1 MPFYI
6 ADYLADTRRL
16 SLAEHGAYMLLI
28 MEYWRNGGLPDDDK
42 KLARIIG
49 ATTKEWVEIR
59 DAIADFFDEGWKH
72 KRIDLELGKH
82 CVISER
88 RSAAASKR
96 WTSKADANAM
106 QMHNE
111 SDANAYANGM
121 RSQPQPHISSN
132 EDINN
137 TSTSKAPDGC
147 AVVSPSKRFDDQL
160 LRTTAEAW
168 NELANSLGLA
178 TVAKLTDA
186 RKVAIT
192 RRAKELVEDFD
203 FENPAAGFSELFSK
217 IRGSPFLRGNESSWR
232 CDFDWCFAL
241 SNFTKIM
248 EGKYENRP
256 QKVVSFR
263 R

>member
-1 MPFYI
+1 MPIYW
-6 ADYLADTRRL
+6 ADYKADTAHL
-16 SLAEHGAYMLLI
+16 SRDEHGGYMLLI
-28 MEYWRNGGLPDDDK
+28 AHYWHTGSLPSDDER
-42 KLARIIG
+42 LARI
-49 ATTKEWVEIR
+49 ALCQSQCEWQLLKAVLQP
-59 DAIADFFDEGWKH
+59 FFDDGWRH
-72 KRIDLELGKH
+72 KRIDEELAKATEAHKKRQLASQKGHAARYGK
-82 CVISER
+82 
-88 RSAAASKR
+88 A
-96 WTSKADANAM
+96 
-106 QMHNE
+106 
-111 SDANAYANGM
+111 ANGSANRM
-121 RSQPQPHISSN
+121 PMACQSQSQSHISSN

-137 TSTSKAPDGC
+137 TSTTKDDGC
-147 AVVSPSKRFDDQL
+147 ALVSPSKRFDDQL

-168 NELANSLGLA
+168 NDLAASIGLA

-203 FENPAAGFSELFSK
+203 YPTPADGFSELFSK
-217 IRGSPFLRGNESSWR
+217 IRGSPFLCGSESKWR

-241 SNFTKIM
+241 NNFTKIM

>member
-1 MPFYI
+1 MSRHWMPMYWSDFK
-6 ADYLADTRRL
+6 ADT
-16 SLAEHGAYMLLI
+16 EHLGALETGAYMMLI
-28 MEYWRNGGLPDDDK
+28 GHYWNTGGLPDDDT
-42 KLARIIG
+42 KLARI
-49 ATTKEWVEIR
+49 ARMTPEEWET
-59 DAIADFFDEGWKH
+59 AKSTIAEFFQEGWRH
-72 KRIDLELGKH
+72 KRIDQELH
-82 CVISER
+82 DANEAYER
-88 RSAAASKR
+88 RAAAGRKGG
-96 WTSKADANAM
+96 KATQAEKQYSSNAQAM
-106 QMHNE
+106 LKQ
-111 SDANAYANGM
+111 
-121 RSQPQPHISSN
+121 SQPQLHISSK

-137 TSTSKAPDGC
+137 TSSSLSADGC

-168 NELANSLGLA
+168 NELASNVGLA

-192 RRAKELVEDFD
+192 RRAKELVDDFD
-203 FENPAAGFSELFSK
+203 YPNPETGFSDLFSK
-217 IRGSPFLRGNESSWR
+217 IRGSPFLRGSESSWR

>member
-1 MPFYI
+1 MSRHWMPMYWSDFK
-6 ADYLADTRRL
+6 ADT
-16 SLAEHGAYMLLI
+16 EHLGALETGAYMMLI
-28 MEYWRNGGLPDDDK
+28 GHYWNTGGLPNDDT
-42 KLARIIG
+42 KLARI
-49 ATTKEWVEIR
+49 ARMTPEEWEI
-59 DAIADFFDEGWKH
+59 AKSTIAEFFQDGWRH
-72 KRIDLELGKH
+72 KRIDIELSKNTD
-82 CVISER
+82 ISER
-88 RSAAASKR
+88 RSAAANKR
-96 WTSKADANAM
+96 WKCKSN
-106 QMHNE
+106 
-111 SDANAYANGM
+111 ANAYASDM
-121 RSQPQPHISSN
+121 RLQPQPHISSN
-132 EDINN
+132 EDINI

-147 AVVSPSKRFDDQL
+147 AVASQSKRFDDQL

-168 NELANSLGLA
+168 NDLASSVGLA

-192 RRAKELVEDFD
+192 RRAKELVDDFD
-203 FENPAAGFSELFSK
+203 YANPETGFTDLFSK
-217 IRGSPFLRGNESSWR
+217 IRGSPFLRGSESSWR

>member
-1 MPFYI
+1 MSRHWMPMYWSDFK
-6 ADYLADTRRL
+6 ADT
-16 SLAEHGAYMLLI
+16 EHLGALETGAYMMLI
-28 MEYWRNGGLPDDDK
+28 GHYWNTGGLPNDDT
-42 KLARIIG
+42 KLARI
-49 ATTKEWVEIR
+49 ARMTPEEWEI
-59 DAIADFFDEGWKH
+59 AKSTIAEFFQDGWRH
-72 KRIDLELGKH
+72 KRIDIELSKNTD
-82 CVISER
+82 ISER
-88 RSAAASKR
+88 RSAAANKR
-96 WTSKADANAM
+96 WKCKSN
-106 QMHNE
+106 
-111 SDANAYANGM
+111 ANAYASDM
-121 RSQPQPHISSN
+121 RLQPQPHISSY
-132 EDINN
+132 EDINI
-137 TSTSKAPDGC
+137 TSTSKASDGC

-168 NELANSLGLA
+168 NDLASSVGLA

-192 RRAKELVEDFD
+192 RRAKELVDDFD
-203 FENPAAGFSELFSK
+203 YANPETGFTDLFSK
-217 IRGSPFLRGNESSWR
+217 IRGSPFLRGSESSWR